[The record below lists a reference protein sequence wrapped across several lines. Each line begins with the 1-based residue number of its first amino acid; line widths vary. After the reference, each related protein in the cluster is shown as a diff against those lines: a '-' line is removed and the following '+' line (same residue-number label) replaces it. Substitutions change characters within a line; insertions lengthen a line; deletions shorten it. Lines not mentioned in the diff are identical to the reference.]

1 MEQEGIIKGATIHI
15 NYKGFGCKAV
25 ADMLITVDPLQEDQ
39 LIDSIRKSPGIYSA
53 YSKGPKGNIGV
64 VTALKT
70 LQQLDAVKNA
80 IRQNFL
86 VSEIK
91 TSIWTDVREMHENL
105 ILSHEKMTN
114 SREEINSQSK
124 TEKTPIFSN
133 TKIVID
139 EIDEK
144 IAEKLSEN
152 GREPIG
158 TIAKEIGTAT
168 DTIVKRYHKLK
179 KNGAIKVSI
188 QINPN
193 KIGYNSILD
202 FSIAF
207 TSSGN
212 LSNTVIES
220 LAKIPDVIIITKTS
234 GDYDLQLTAMV
245 KDTQQAFAIQD
256 EIAKV
261 SGATKMEVSA
271 RKIPDKW
278 PAPRQHISTY

>member
-39 LIDSIRKSPGIYSA
+39 LLDRIRKSPGIYSA

-105 ILSHEKMTN
+105 ILSYEKMTN
-114 SREEINSQSK
+114 IREEINSQLK

-139 EIDEK
+139 EIDER

-158 TIAKEIGTAT
+158 TIAKEIGISADTA
-168 DTIVKRYHKLK
+168 KRRYQKLI
-179 KNGAIKVSI
+179 KNGVLKVTIQFDPIRLGYHAAAIFYAVTSH
-188 QINPN
+188 
-193 KIGYNSILD
+193 GNSSPI
-202 FSIAF
+202 IEK
-207 TSSGN
+207 
-212 LSNTVIES
+212 LSQM
-220 LAKIPDVIIITKTS
+220 PDVISIMKTT
-234 GDYDLQLTAMV
+234 GDYDLKIWIFIRDIDQLLE
-245 KDTQQAFAIQD
+245 TQYKLIKM
-256 EIAKV
+256 EGIAKID
-261 SGATKMEVSA
+261 ME
-271 RKIPDKW
+271 IMGLPNKW
-278 PAPRQHISTY
+278 PFPRQYMSTF